1 MKNNAIYLGLVT
13 VGLTLASSSPLQ
25 AQDKATGET
34 SEKVPTRADTA
45 KAETGSSETNLPP
58 GELRLNF
65 RGAPLETVLNY
76 LSEAAGFIIVLETE
90 VKGRIDVWS
99 NQPVSQEEALE
110 ILNSALNKNGY
121 AALRNGRTLTIV
133 GKEAARRRE
142 IPVKTGND
150 PVRIP
155 RSDGMVTQII
165 PIRYINAAQLTENL
179 KPLLPS
185 ESSLTANEAGNSLI
199 MTDTETS
206 VRHITEIIR
215 ALDNSA
221 TGANS
226 IRVFQL
232 QYADSKEVASVL
244 KDLFPSTDTSANNRN
259 GGRGGG
265 GGGFPGFGGFGGGG
279 GGGGA
284 TPATPT
290 RTSAAKVIAV
300 ADEHSNSV
308 VVNAPEDVMPSI
320 EEIIRNVDTNIQDV
334 TELRVFRLKYADPSE
349 MATILSGLFPDD
361 SKATDNTR
369 GQQFRFGGGPFG
381 GGPMAGNSTSD
392 TSSMSKKKS
401 RVLAV
406 ADPRTSSVIV
416 SAAHA
421 LMGQIQAMVEQLD
434 NNPARKQKVFVYDL
448 QNADPVQVQDVL
460 RNLFENSQ
468 NQNRNRT
475 TTTQTSALST
485 RSANSQNSTT
495 SGSRTGGS
503 ALGTGAGNGGGGGGG
518 IGRGN

>member
-1 MKNNAIYLGLVT
+1 MKNKAIYLGIVT
-13 VGLTLASSSPLQ
+13 AGLALATNSHLL
-25 AQDKATGET
+25 AQDKTPAET
-34 SEKVPTRADTA
+34 PETVPAQADAA
-45 KAETGSSETNLPP
+45 KAASGSGETNLPP

-76 LSEAAGFIIVLETE
+76 LSEAAGYIIVLETE
-90 VKGRIDVWS
+90 VKGKIDVWS

-133 GKEAARRRE
+133 GKEAARHRE

-265 GGGFPGFGGFGGGG
+265 GGFPGFPGGFGGGG
-279 GGGGA
+279 GGGG

-300 ADEHSNSV
+300 SDEHSNSV

-320 EEIIRNVDTNIQDV
+320 EEIIRNVDTNVQDV

-361 SKATDNTR
+361 TKTTDNTR

-381 GGPMAGNSTSD
+381 GGQFGGGASTD
-392 TSSMSKKKS
+392 ASSMSKKKT

>member
-1 MKNNAIYLGLVT
+1 MKNKAIYLGLVT
-13 VGLTLASSSPLQ
+13 VGLALASNSRLQ
-25 AQDKATGET
+25 AQDKATAATPET
-34 SEKVPTRADTA
+34 VPTRADTA
-45 KAETGSSETNLPP
+45 KAESGNGESNLPP

-90 VKGRIDVWS
+90 VKGKIDVWS

-185 ESSLTANEAGNSLI
+185 EANLTANEAGNSLI

-265 GGGFPGFGGFGGGG
+265 GGFPGFPGGFGGGG
-279 GGGGA
+279 GGGG

-361 SKATDNTR
+361 TKTTDNSR
-369 GQQFRFGGGPFG
+369 GQFRFGGGPFG
-381 GGPMAGNSTSD
+381 GGAMGGGTTSD
-392 TSSMSKKKS
+392 TSSMSKKKT

-503 ALGTGAGNGGGGGGG
+503 ALGTGSGNGGGGGG